1 MKAKNRNAV
10 LFAGLLGLC
19 GAVLASPIAEPVV
32 ISLSN
37 GGQANVALSNT
48 DPNLFTV
55 PGDRIVAINSLND
68 SLTQQ
73 QNTQNGGVIVA
84 TLSSKPFTF
93 IIETERGQNFSIR
106 AVPGKGP
113 GRTLQIVGDLMGTLG
128 PAASWEQG
136 QPYESMLVEL
146 NKGVLEGKLPDG
158 YGMIPV
164 TNETLTVPYG
174 LRAVAE
180 RVWVGSRLKVIC
192 FTVSNPGL
200 SSVWVNEHDFWQQGT
215 RAVLFDSPTR
225 QLVGGGRMKV
235 YLTRSEGGAN
245 GQH

>member
-1 MKAKNRNAV
+1 MKAKNRNV
-10 LFAGLLGLC
+10 VIFAGLLGFC
-19 GAVLASPIAEPVV
+19 STVFANAIVEPVV
-32 ISLSN
+32 ISLPN
-37 GGQANVALSNT
+37 GGQANVGLSNT

-55 PGDRIVAINSLND
+55 PGDRIVAINSLD
-68 SLTQQ
+68 GALTQQ
-73 QNTQNGGVIVA
+73 QNTENGGVVVS
-84 TLSSKPFTF
+84 TMSKKPFTF

-106 AVPGKGP
+106 AVPREGA
-113 GRTLQIVGDLMGTLG
+113 GRTLQIVGDLMGTRG

-136 QPYESMLVEL
+136 QPYESMLVAL
-146 NKGVLEGKLPDG
+146 NKGVLEGRLPEG
-158 YGMIPV
+158 YGIIPV
-164 TNETLTVPYG
+164 TDETLTVPYG

-180 RVWVGSRLKVIC
+180 KVWIGSRLKVIC

-200 SSVWVNEHDFWQQGT
+200 SSIWINEHDFWQQGT

-225 QLVGGGRMKV
+225 QLMGGGRMKV